1 MIKNMNIT
9 RRKRGGDINPNNIF
23 KKILSIG
30 YELETSSLAKLSM
43 IENSEDGE
51 PILFNTDSLTKDYEI
66 IKRIQNND
74 YTNEEYEYYANR
86 VEEFVETELY
96 TTASLNQRRIKIG
109 HIEVSDVNFR
119 GHNLEDAKRDVP
131 FQNFDGLNK
140 KNKLI
145 EYPDST
151 FLVSNDLSETSF
163 IKYLKSICNLNDNN
177 DDDEDLIDKNDL
189 YTFDT
194 ENGEKYKI
202 NFETWQ
208 HKHCGMFSDVEWIF
222 TYYNPILSK
231 NIILDTFI
239 NVAKNLILHLNSL
252 EKQKGNLVV
261 NFFEN
266 DKEIVKTPVNRILY
280 NLPNTNLYYLQTH
293 YINEELD
300 IDDICFVPQ
309 MTFSC
314 RNKDLIDILKELT
327 KDNIK
332 IFENNVRLSNDRM
345 QIIERIENCINNL
358 FQNYNKSVSDEH
370 KIKEYKNKNLVKSMK
385 NYIFMILFKLDRYF
399 NNYLQDEKV
408 INKLKNAKYLK
419 DVLFYNSRHTNYELY
434 KSLKQTVSEYFSGN
448 LNNNDIVLIIQRLII
463 QQSVLDE
470 FLITDL
476 KHVRKNAFSI
486 TNKLDKQNKHYGDP
500 FFSLVSY
507 FDFFED
513 PIDNPERYDVNDQPF
528 NDWLQYSAVDIYSST
543 SEIKNDIVLVE
554 MRSFSRTLISYIY
567 NFSYELNDNM
577 TNGIC
582 NRITRKSQP
591 DATGAISV
599 RTLKQFISIYDNI
612 QQINQ
617 STIKTAQS
625 ARSARKTM
633 KKTPTNSKN

>member
-1 MIKNMNIT
+1 MNIT

-30 YELETSSLAKLSM
+30 YELETSLLAKLSM

-177 DDDEDLIDKNDL
+177 DDGEDLIDKNDL

-266 DKEIVKTPVNRILY
+266 DKEIVKMPVNRILY

-408 INKLKNAKYLK
+408 ISKSKTAKYLK
-419 DVLFYNSRHTNYELY
+419 DTLFYNSRHTNYELY
-434 KSLKQTVSEYFSGN
+434 KSLKQTVSEYFSGS

-463 QQSVLDE
+463 QQSVLDK

-486 TNKLDKQNKHYGDP
+486 TNRLDKQNKHYGDP

-591 DATGAISV
+591 DASGGISV

-617 STIKTAQS
+617 STIKTA
-625 ARSARKTM
+625 RSARKTM

>member
-1 MIKNMNIT
+1 MKIT
-9 RRKRGGDINPNNIF
+9 KKKRGGDITSNNIF

-30 YELETSSLAKLSM
+30 YELETSLLAKLSM

-86 VEEFVETELY
+86 IEEFVETELY
-96 TTASLNQRRIKIG
+96 TTES
-109 HIEVSDVNFR
+109 
-119 GHNLEDAKRDVP
+119 
-131 FQNFDGLNK
+131 LNK
-140 KNKLI
+140 KKNLI

-151 FLVSNDLSETSF
+151 FLVSNDLSETAF
-163 IKYLKSICNLNDNN
+163 IKYLKEICNLKDKNE
-177 DDDEDLIDKNDL
+177 DDDGEDLIDKNDL

-208 HKHCGMFSDVEWIF
+208 QKHCGMFSDVEWIF

-252 EKQKGNLVV
+252 EKQRGNLVV

-293 YINEELD
+293 YIDEELD

-358 FQNYNKSVSDEH
+358 FQNYNKSVSDEY

-385 NYIFMILFKLDRYF
+385 NYIFMIFFKLDRYF

-408 INKLKNAKYLK
+408 ISKSKTAKYLK

-434 KSLKQTVSEYFSGN
+434 KSLKQTVSEYFSGS
-448 LNNNDIVLIIQRLII
+448 LNNSDIVSIIQRLII
-463 QQSVLDE
+463 QQSVLEE
-470 FLITDL
+470 FLIMDV
-476 KHVRKNAFSI
+476 KYVRKNAFLI
-486 TNKLDKQNKHYGDP
+486 TNKLDKQNRHYGNP
-500 FFSLVSY
+500 SFSLISY

-513 PIDNPERYDVNDQPF
+513 PIDNPERRDVNDEPF
-528 NDWLQYSAVDIYSST
+528 NDWLQYSQVDIYSST

-591 DATGAISV
+591 DATGAISIS
-599 RTLKQFISIYDNI
+599 TLKQFISIYDNI
-612 QQINQ
+612 QQINL
-617 STIKTAQS
+617 STIKTARS
-625 ARSARKTM
+625 ARTARKTM
-633 KKTPTNSKN
+633 KKTPTIQKID

>member
-1 MIKNMNIT
+1 MIKNMKIT
-9 RRKRGGDINPNNIF
+9 KKKRGGDITSNNIF

-30 YELETSSLAKLSM
+30 YELETSLLAKLSM

-86 VEEFVETELY
+86 IEEFVETELY
-96 TTASLNQRRIKIG
+96 TTES
-109 HIEVSDVNFR
+109 
-119 GHNLEDAKRDVP
+119 
-131 FQNFDGLNK
+131 LNK
-140 KNKLI
+140 KKNLI

-151 FLVSNDLSETSF
+151 FLVSNDLSETAF
-163 IKYLKSICNLNDNN
+163 IKYLKEICNLKDKNE
-177 DDDEDLIDKNDL
+177 DDDGEDLIDKNDL

-208 HKHCGMFSDVEWIF
+208 QKHCGMFSDVEWIF

-252 EKQKGNLVV
+252 EKQRGNLVV

-293 YINEELD
+293 YIDEELD

-358 FQNYNKSVSDEH
+358 FQNYNKSVSDEY

-385 NYIFMILFKLDRYF
+385 NYIFMIFFKLDRYF

-408 INKLKNAKYLK
+408 ISKSKTAKYLK

-434 KSLKQTVSEYFSGN
+434 KSLKQTVSEYFSGS
-448 LNNNDIVLIIQRLII
+448 LNNSDIVSIIQRLII
-463 QQSVLDE
+463 QQSVLEE
-470 FLITDL
+470 FLIMDV
-476 KHVRKNAFSI
+476 KYVRKNAFLI
-486 TNKLDKQNKHYGDP
+486 TNKLDKQNRHYGNP
-500 FFSLVSY
+500 SFSLISY

-513 PIDNPERYDVNDQPF
+513 PIDNPERRDVNDEPF
-528 NDWLQYSAVDIYSST
+528 NDWLQYSQVDIYSST

-591 DATGAISV
+591 DATGAISIS
-599 RTLKQFISIYDNI
+599 TLKQFISIYDNI
-612 QQINQ
+612 QQINL
-617 STIKTAQS
+617 STIKTARS
-625 ARSARKTM
+625 ARTARKTM
-633 KKTPTNSKN
+633 KKTPTIQKID

>member
-1 MIKNMNIT
+1 
-9 RRKRGGDINPNNIF
+9 
-23 KKILSIG
+23 
-30 YELETSSLAKLSM
+30 
-43 IENSEDGE
+43 
-51 PILFNTDSLTKDYEI
+51 
-66 IKRIQNND
+66 
-74 YTNEEYEYYANR
+74 
-86 VEEFVETELY
+86 
-96 TTASLNQRRIKIG
+96 
-109 HIEVSDVNFR
+109 
-119 GHNLEDAKRDVP
+119 
-131 FQNFDGLNK
+131 
-140 KNKLI
+140 
-145 EYPDST
+145 
-151 FLVSNDLSETSF
+151 
-163 IKYLKSICNLNDNN
+163 
-177 DDDEDLIDKNDL
+177 
-189 YTFDT
+189 
-194 ENGEKYKI
+194 
-202 NFETWQ
+202 
-208 HKHCGMFSDVEWIF
+208 MFSDVEWIF

-252 EKQKGNLVV
+252 EKQRGNLVV

-293 YINEELD
+293 YIDEELD

-358 FQNYNKSVSDEH
+358 FQNYNKSVSDEY

-385 NYIFMILFKLDRYF
+385 NYIFMIFFKLDRYF

-408 INKLKNAKYLK
+408 ISKSKTAKYLK

-434 KSLKQTVSEYFSGN
+434 KSLKQTVSEYFSGS
-448 LNNNDIVLIIQRLII
+448 LNNSDIVSIIQRLII
-463 QQSVLDE
+463 QQSVLEE
-470 FLITDL
+470 FLIMDV
-476 KHVRKNAFSI
+476 KYVRKNAFLI
-486 TNKLDKQNKHYGDP
+486 TNKLDKQNRHYGNP
-500 FFSLVSY
+500 SFSLISY

-513 PIDNPERYDVNDQPF
+513 PIDNPERRDVNDEPF
-528 NDWLQYSAVDIYSST
+528 NDWLQYSQVDIYSST

-591 DATGAISV
+591 DATGAISIS
-599 RTLKQFISIYDNI
+599 TLKQFISIYDNI
-612 QQINQ
+612 QQINL
-617 STIKTAQS
+617 STIKTARS
-625 ARSARKTM
+625 ARTARKTM
-633 KKTPTNSKN
+633 KKTPTIQKID

>member
-30 YELETSSLAKLSM
+30 YELETSMLAKLSM

-74 YTNEEYEYYANR
+74 YTNEEYEDYANR
-86 VEEFVETELY
+86 LEEFVETELY
-96 TTASLNQRRIKIG
+96 TTASLNQRRIKMG
-109 HIEVSDVNFR
+109 DLEVSDVNFR
-119 GHNLEDAKRDVP
+119 GHNIEDAKLDVP

-151 FLVSNDLSETSF
+151 FLVSNDLSETPF

-194 ENGEKYKI
+194 ENGENYKI

-208 HKHCGMFSDVEWIF
+208 QKHCGMFSDVEWIF

-239 NVAKNLILHLNSL
+239 NVAKNLILHLNTL

-266 DKEIVKTPVNRILY
+266 DKEIVKMPVNRILY

-408 INKLKNAKYLK
+408 ISKSKTAKYLK
-419 DVLFYNSRHTNYELY
+419 DTLFYNSRHTNYELY
-434 KSLKQTVSEYFSGN
+434 KSLKQTVSEYFSGS

-463 QQSVLDE
+463 RQSVLEE

-591 DATGAISV
+591 DASGGISV

-617 STIKTAQS
+617 STIKTA
-625 ARSARKTM
+625 RSARKTM
-633 KKTPTNSKN
+633 KKTPNNSKN

>member
-30 YELETSSLAKLSM
+30 YELETSLLAKLSM

-177 DDDEDLIDKNDL
+177 DDGEDLIDKNDL

-266 DKEIVKTPVNRILY
+266 DKEIVKMPVNRILY

-408 INKLKNAKYLK
+408 ISKSKTAKYLK
-419 DVLFYNSRHTNYELY
+419 DTLFYNSRHTNYELY
-434 KSLKQTVSEYFSGN
+434 KSLKQTVSEYFSGS

-463 QQSVLDE
+463 QQSVLDK

-486 TNKLDKQNKHYGDP
+486 TNRLDKQNKHYGDP

-591 DATGAISV
+591 DASGGISV

-617 STIKTAQS
+617 STIKTA
-625 ARSARKTM
+625 RSARKTM